1 MPRLTRYLRYCLLVL
16 AAGYIV
22 AYLVIALARIG
33 YPFALEWM
41 ESDSLDSVRR
51 ILAGQPLYVQPSL
64 SFTPSGYPPLYFYA
78 AAALARVL
86 GIGFPALRLVSLVSS
101 LAVLALIF
109 LIVRRE
115 SGSNSAGLLGAGLF
129 AACFRLGG
137 AWFDLARVDSL
148 FLGLMLAAICVL
160 RFGKSRNSAVAAG
173 VLVFLS
179 VLTKQ
184 TALFI
189 VPALA
194 LYLLLTNWRRGVWF
208 VVSAGLLVAGSFLVI
223 NEATHGW
230 FKYYVFDLPAT
241 HHISETETNAFWTR
255 DLVFPLF
262 GACIVAFVW
271 FFRQSRD
278 LILFYALLL
287 VGGVLASFLVRIRQ
301 GTYVNVLLPAY
312 ALLAIVF
319 GLGLSEPQEPGTP
332 GRRWSRVA
340 LVLIGIL
347 QLAALRYDFT
357 RQVPSA
363 QDRRAGQEL
372 VQRIAGTEGEVL
384 APFSTSLVFQAG
396 KRTWAGAG
404 WLDVVTYDAGP
415 KGKAALEELKQALSE
430 RGFALVILPR
440 SNLYQQT
447 FQADVNANYRAT
459 GAVFDNPEVFQFR
472 TGADAR
478 PESVYVAKGNELR
491 RELKESPPL
500 GGAGRG

>member
-1 MPRLTRYLRYCLLVL
+1 VL
-16 AAGYIV
+16 AAAYIV

-51 ILAGQPLYVQPSL
+51 ILAGQPLYVQPLL
-64 SFTPSGYPPLYFYA
+64 SFTPSGYTPLYFYA
-78 AAALARVL
+78 AAALARLL
-86 GIGFPALRLVSLVSS
+86 GTGFPALRLVSLASS

-115 SGSNSAGLLGAGLF
+115 SGSNRAGLMGAGLF

-148 FLGLMLAAICVL
+148 FLGLMLAAIYVL
-160 RFGKSRNSAVAAG
+160 RFGKSRGSAVAAG

-179 VLTKQ
+179 ALTKQ

-194 LYLLLTNWRRGVWF
+194 VYLLLANWRRGIWF
-208 VVSAGLLVAGSFLVI
+208 AVSAGLLVAGSFLVI
-223 NEATHGW
+223 NHAALGW
-230 FKYYVFDLPAT
+230 FKYYIFDLPAA
-241 HHISETETNAFWTR
+241 HRISETEANAFWTR

-278 LILFYALLL
+278 RILFYALLL
-287 VGGVLASFLVRIRQ
+287 AGGVLASFLVRIRQ

-312 ALLAIVF
+312 AMLAIVF
-319 GLGLSEPQEPGTP
+319 GLGLSESHEPETREQKWLSVG
-332 GRRWSRVA
+332 

-347 QLAALRYDFT
+347 QLAALRYDFK
-357 RQVPSA
+357 RQVPLTR
-363 QDRRAGQEL
+363 DREAGRVL
-372 VQRIAGTEGEVL
+372 VQRIARTEGEVL

-396 KRTWAGAG
+396 KQTWAGAG
-404 WLDVVTYDAGP
+404 WLDVVTYDSGP
-415 KGKAALEELKQALSE
+415 KGRAALEELMQALSE
-430 RGFALVILPR
+430 RRFALVMLPR
-440 SNLYQQT
+440 SNLYQQA
-447 FQADVNANYRAT
+447 FRAAVDSDYRAT
-459 GAVFDNPEVFQFR
+459 GAVFSDPDVFQFR
-472 TGADAR
+472 TGAAAR
-478 PESVYVAKGNELR
+478 PESVYVVKGIEIR
-491 RELKESPPL
+491 RDPKESPPL
-500 GGAGRG
+500 GGAGHG